1 MKKILL
7 FVLTVLC
14 ATVFADVVNADL
26 QLELKSRRISKGK
39 VSNPDPVGLFDFKLS
54 YAGLY
59 AGVFGINDLTEYNK
73 DKDIGR
79 YDFER
84 YEYRIGYA
92 GEIEG
97 VMKYDFGYLH
107 TDYVDDMD
115 KPGDP
120 RHELYL
126 KLTAKTFL
134 SPGVK
139 FNYDTQHEYFYANPF
154 IKHDVKLDE
163 KLTLKNELNL
173 YWYNRKQMKHEWKID
188 RGAFTCLY
196 FKTYLRYKYNS
207 HVSFGPLMEV
217 SYALD
222 RSVRE
227 AWLESSKNN
236 AMNFLFGVKMDMS
249 F

>member
-1 MKKILL
+1 LIVALS
-7 FVLTVLC
+7 
-14 ATVFADVVNADL
+14 AIVNAFEVKTDL

-39 VSNPDPVGLFDFKLS
+39 VSNPDPVGLFDLKLS
-54 YAGLY
+54 YKGLY
-59 AGVFGINDLTEYNK
+59 GGVFGINDLTEYNK
-73 DKDIGR
+73 EKDIGR
-79 YDFER
+79 YEFER
-84 YEYRIGYA
+84 YEYRVGYA
-92 GEIEG
+92 DEIEDI
-97 VMKYDFGYLH
+97 VKYDVGYLH

-139 FNYDTQHEYFYANPF
+139 FNYDTQHEYFYVNPF
-154 IKHDVKLDE
+154 VKHDVKFSERL
-163 KLTLKNELNL
+163 KLKNELNL
-173 YWYNRKQMKHEWKID
+173 YWYNRKQMKYEWKID

-196 FKTYLRYKYNS
+196 FKTYLQHKYNDY
-207 HVSFGPLMEV
+207 VSFGPLMEV

-227 AWLESSKNN
+227 AWRESSKNN
-236 AMNFLFGVKMDMS
+236 AMNFLFGVKLDIK